1 MVAVQ
6 NQQTGL
12 THLILISA
20 APFST
25 LTTQQKKDCE
35 ITEHARTFSSE
46 IQQSGSDIELARGK
60 IKRYVQKN
68 KRTFSLSFKYLP
80 TLQEKTA
87 DGRKGRDYFNS
98 LAQTRGLVYVLIK
111 LDPNDEYRAYTC
123 YINSYSETLLRRDLE
138 TNCAYYDVNM
148 GLEEQ

>member
-12 THLILISA
+12 TNLVLISTTS
-20 APFST
+20 FES
-25 LTTQQKKDCE
+25 LTALQKQGCE
-35 ITEHARTFSSE
+35 ITEHGRKFSSE
-46 IQQSGSDIELARGK
+46 IQQSGSDVELARGR

-68 KRTFSLSFKYLP
+68 KRTFSLSFSYLP

-87 DGRKGRDYFNS
+87 DGRKGRDYMNE
-98 LAQTRGLVYVLIK
+98 LAQTRGIVYLLIK
-111 LDPNDEYRAYTC
+111 LDPNDEYREYTC
-123 YINSYSETLLRRDLE
+123 YINSYSERLLRRDLE
-138 TNCAYYDVNM
+138 TNCAYYDVSI

>member
-12 THLILISA
+12 THLVLISA
-20 APFST
+20 TPFES
-25 LTTQQKKDCE
+25 LTALQKQGCE
-35 ITEHARTFSSE
+35 ITEHGRTFSSE
-46 IQQSGSDIELARGK
+46 INQSGSDVELARGR

-80 TLQEKTA
+80 TLQDKTA
-87 DGRKGRDYFNS
+87 DGRKGRDYLNI
-98 LAQTRGLVYVLIK
+98 LAQTRGLVYLLIK

-123 YINSYSETLLRRDLE
+123 YINSYSERLLRRDLQ
-138 TNCAYYDVNM
+138 TNCAYYDVSL